1 MTLDAD
7 DVDVYVATEWGGN
20 ALGGVLTGPE
30 PGWGQSGSAVT
41 ESHPLAG
48 EVIHVSNMN
57 YQGMLLNTVDI
68 SGKQSMHIDLWSE
81 TSGTV
86 NVALVNTA
94 NPGGTLETAFGLD
107 IDATVGW
114 NSFDVDLEAYGLVA
128 DGSIDQ
134 MVFSTTADAPVTD
147 FYIDN
152 LYFGNQTPTVG
163 TPSAVDQPDAVHLTY
178 ETDSPDSFAPN
189 GFEDGVASIVTDA
202 PGTGSSAVHF
212 FKGTDVKT
220 WAGVTLAEEAQ
231 GVQLITADH
240 PTVTLHVYVAE
251 AGIPMMMQLKDTQA
265 NLQAE
270 VSVDTAKA
278 GWQTMV
284 YDFAAFVD
292 SGLNYNQMSMFPDF
306 VQPTDAD
313 QDFYFDDIR
322 FLDAVAGTTDP
333 VV

>member
-1 MTLDAD
+1 
-7 DVDVYVATEWGGN
+7 
-20 ALGGVLTGPE
+20 
-30 PGWGQSGSAVT
+30 
-41 ESHPLAG
+41 
-48 EVIHVSNMN
+48 MN

-68 SGKQSMHIDLWSE
+68 SGKQSMHIDLWSG

-231 GVQLITADH
+231 GVQLDHGGSPDCNAACLCGRGRNTDDDAAEGHAGQLAGRGVGRHREGGMADH
-240 PTVTLHVYVAE
+240 GV
-251 AGIPMMMQLKDTQA
+251 
-265 NLQAE
+265 
-270 VSVDTAKA
+270 
-278 GWQTMV
+278 
-284 YDFAAFVD
+284 
-292 SGLNYNQMSMFPDF
+292 
-306 VQPTDAD
+306 
-313 QDFYFDDIR
+313 
-322 FLDAVAGTTDP
+322 
-333 VV
+333 